1 MERTYIRKVDDQRG
15 REMLA
20 ERRAA
25 AEARRQAAAGRFQ
38 DGLDALRLLVRIA
51 KGDTGQSSSVA
62 DFLLAWW
69 NPGTCG
75 GFDIRT
81 LWGVD
86 GEIADDMVT
95 VFRLIAD
102 HHVYPTEYDLGDEFE
117 QLVAA
122 WRPHLIKEN

>member
-1 MERTYIRKVDDQRG
+1 MERTYLKPVDEEHGRQLLAQR
-15 REMLA
+15 RTALK
-20 ERRAA
+20 ERQKAA
-25 AEARRQAAAGRFQ
+25 AAR
-38 DGLDALRLLVRIA
+38 LDEGVAALRRLVAIA

-69 NPGTCG
+69 NPARCG
-75 GFDIRT
+75 GFDMRT

-102 HHVYPTEYDLGDEFE
+102 QHLYPTAYDLGDEFE
-117 QLVAA
+117 QLVVT
-122 WRPHLIKEN
+122 WRPQLIKEN